1 MPIELGILGET
12 YVSAGAQPIDV
23 GHSRQRSVL
32 AALLVDVNH
41 PVSPARLAQRVWGED
56 PPERATGTLR
66 SYLSRLR
73 IALSTTVGADIE
85 RTSAG
90 YVLKVN
96 EEAVDLHRFRA
107 LTARARA
114 SGDVAEAGRLH
125 GLALA
130 QWRGEP
136 FADVD
141 SPWLTEMRHA
151 LQAER
156 LATHLDY
163 YEICLRLGRH
173 AALIPEMLTLAAGH
187 PLNERLAGLILLALY
202 RSGRQAEALE
212 EYERIRLRLAEE
224 LGVDPSAALQRMHRQ
239 ILTNDPGLDPP
250 ASPVSGATRVPR
262 QLPAPPSPFIGRTDE
277 LAALDRALGGRSG
290 PGRTVLVSAIGGG
303 AGVGKTWLALHWAH
317 RNMDRFPDGQLYVDM
332 RGFDPSEPPMT
343 PETAVRTFLDALG
356 TETTAV
362 PESLDAQAALYRT
375 LIADKR
381 MLLIVDNVRDT
392 AQVAPLL
399 PGSPSSV
406 VIVTSRN
413 QLAGLVTAHG
423 ARPMTLDVL
432 PHDAASRLFDSRLGP
447 HRTQAEPGAV
457 ADLLAYCGGLPLALS
472 IVAARASMRPDL
484 PLALLAG
491 KMRAGL
497 AGLDALDAGEVTA
510 DLRAVFSGSYRTL
523 TPEAAR
529 LFRLLSLHPG
539 RDIAHP
545 AAAALAGLPQDRA
558 RALLAELFRAHL
570 ITERAPGRFAMHDL
584 LRVYA
589 AEQARTFDT
598 EAERSAACHRVLD
611 HYLHSADAAES

>member
-12 YVSAGAQPIDV
+12 YVRAGAQPIDV

-41 PVSPARLAQRVWGED
+41 PVSPTRLAQRVWGED

-163 YEICLRLGRH
+163 YDICLRLGRH
-173 AALIPEMLTLAAGH
+173 AGLIPEMLTLAAGH

-212 EYERIRLRLAEE
+212 QYERIRLRLAEE
-224 LGVDPSAALQRMHRQ
+224 LGVDPSAALQRMHQQ
-239 ILTNDPGLDPP
+239 ILVNDPVLDPP
-250 ASPVSGATRVPR
+250 ASPAPGATRVPR
-262 QLPAPPSPFIGRTDE
+262 QLPAPPSPFIARADE
-277 LAALDRALGGRSG
+277 LAALDRTLGG
-290 PGRTVLVSAIGGG
+290 PGRTVRISAIGGG

-317 RNMDRFPDGQLYVDM
+317 GNADRFPDGQLYVDM
-332 RGFDPSEPPMT
+332 RGFDPAEPPMT
-343 PETAVRTFLDALG
+343 PEAAVRTFLEALG
-356 TETTAV
+356 AETTAV
-362 PESLDAQAALYRT
+362 PENLDAQAALYRT

-381 MLLIVDNVRDT
+381 MLIVVDNVRDT
-392 AQVAPLL
+392 AQVTPLL

-406 VIVTSRN
+406 VLVTGRN

-423 ARPMTLDVL
+423 ARPITVDVL
-432 PHDAASRLFDSRLGP
+432 PPDAAGRLLDTRLGT
-447 HRTQAEPGAV
+447 HRTRAEPRAV

-484 PLALLAG
+484 PLALLAE
-491 KMRAGL
+491 KMRAGI
-497 AGLDALDAGEVTA
+497 AGLDALDAGEATA
-510 DLRAVFSGSYRTL
+510 DLRAVFAGSYRTL

-545 AAAALAGLPQDRA
+545 AAAALAGLPRDRA

-584 LRVYA
+584 LRLYA
-589 AEQARTFDT
+589 AEQARTCDT

-611 HYLHSADAAES
+611 HYLHTADTAES